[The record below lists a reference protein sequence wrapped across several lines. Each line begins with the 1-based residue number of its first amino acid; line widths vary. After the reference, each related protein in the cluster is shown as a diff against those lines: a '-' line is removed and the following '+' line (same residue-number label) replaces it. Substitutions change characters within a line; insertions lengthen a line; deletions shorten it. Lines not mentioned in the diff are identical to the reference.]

1 MTPHEKT
8 THETR
13 ELRSDTGSMPQHP
26 VPRRMHSSVDTSH
39 DGGMTTRAERTWR
52 PWRHEGDEGMPLIS
66 HEGRNRHALCVGNL
80 RRIVVAVCGLAGLV
94 ALACVYVPTWSGS
107 HDAGT
112 GHLANAFDIH
122 EGPLVTD
129 HPGEAQP
136 GLGRW
141 RFKRPSP
148 SSCLAENE
156 KLKAGIKKL
165 KAGNMKLKAE
175 NNELKKLCSLDSEEE
190 AVEEETA
197 DAEEEAV
204 DSEGEDAVEEAVD
217 PEGEDAEEQA
227 FVRTNRT
234 GVFDNNRTGWNGRE
248 IGESNLC
255 SVSDCQGLGP
265 ESREGGDR
273 CAWSNTTRFPRC
285 VSVDECKRTCASHR
299 GCVGFVY
306 DSTRYVPAGG
316 YNRNNPFTPS
326 HHVPV
331 YKCHFLTCRSQW
343 CWSSR
348 SVYATQTPRQ
358 CAANH
363 DWRCYIR
370 KDLFLKSQYAHL
382 SQRHEDCQYERGRL
396 VCY

>member
-1 MTPHEKT
+1 M
-8 THETR
+8 
-13 ELRSDTGSMPQHP
+13 HP
-26 VPRRMHSSVDTSH
+26 SVDTH
-39 DGGMTTRAERTWR
+39 RLEPRDDGMTTRAVRTRR
-52 PWRHEGDEGMPLIS
+52 PWRHEGDEGTPLIS
-66 HEGRNRHALCVGNL
+66 HEGRIRHAICVGNL

-94 ALACVYVPTWSGS
+94 ALACVYVPAWSGS

-112 GHLANAFDIH
+112 GYLANAFDIR

-141 RFKRPSP
+141 RFKRPPP
-148 SSCLAENE
+148 SSCHAENE

-165 KAGNMKLKAE
+165 KAGNIKLKAE
-175 NNELKKLCSLDSEEE
+175 NNELKKRCSLDPEEE
-190 AVEEETA
+190 AVEEETV
-197 DAEEEAV
+197 DAE
-204 DSEGEDAVEEAVD
+204 EEAVD
-217 PEGEDAEEQA
+217 PEGEDAEEEAVDPEGEA

-234 GVFDNNRTGWNGRE
+234 GVYGTIRNETGVY
-248 IGESNLC
+248 SNLC

-265 ESREGGDR
+265 ESREGNGR
-273 CAWSNTTRFPRC
+273 CGWSDTRFPRC

-306 DSTRYVPAGG
+306 YSTRWVDPR
-316 YNRNNPFTPS
+316 NHPNNPFAFS

-331 YKCHFLTCRSQW
+331 HKCRFLTCRSQ
-343 CWSSR
+343 CWTSR

-358 CAANH
+358 YVNR
-363 DWRCYIR
+363 DWRYYTR
-370 KDLFLKSQYAHL
+370 TDLYLKSHYAYL
-382 SQRHEDCQYERGRL
+382 SEREEDCQYERGRL